1 MNPVIAYIVGVGES
15 PQWRCHTVPGESI
28 FVRKLYASLLLAAAV
43 LTACSTTGV
52 DMPALEGSV
61 DGDRL
66 PGKIIWHELITDTP
80 ADTQRFYTELF
91 GWEFEPL
98 ADKGANY
105 FLIRHNDETIGGM
118 IDQNRLPTKADI
130 SQWVALIAVTDIAEA
145 AELVANSGGTVF
157 TPPTS
162 LGERG
167 EIAVVADPQGAL
179 FALLQTRD
187 GDPADE
193 NELPSAG
200 DFLWH
205 ELWTGEIDSAV
216 AFYSKLAPYRME
228 QKKLGTVE
236 EPIDYVVMNAQE
248 HKRGGIRENPFEGLP
263 PIWVNY
269 LRVADDAELDGILAK
284 VESLGGEVLVPA
296 VVRPGGGTVAVIA
309 GPSGAGIALQT
320 WADDDRIVELAEDKL

>member
-1 MNPVIAYIVGVGES
+1 MRI
-15 PQWRCHTVPGESI
+15 
-28 FVRKLYASLLLAAAV
+28 LYASLLLVAAA
-43 LTACSTTGV
+43 LTACTTMDV
-52 DMPALEGSV
+52 NLPSLEGSV

-80 ADTQRFYTELF
+80 KETQRFYTELF
-91 GWEFEPL
+91 GWTFEPL

-105 FLIRHNDETIGGM
+105 FLIRHKNEVIGGM
-118 IDQNRLPTKADI
+118 IDQNRLPTTADI
-130 SQWVALIAVTDIAEA
+130 SQWVALIAVTDISRA
-145 AELVANSGGTVF
+145 AKMVTNSGGTVF

-162 LGERG
+162 LGDRG

-187 GDPADE
+187 GDPADQDTS
-193 NELPSAG
+193 PSAG
-200 DFLWH
+200 AFLWH
-205 ELWTGEIDSAV
+205 ELWTGEVDSAV

-228 QKKLGTVE
+228 QKKLGTAE

-248 HKRGGIRENPFEGLP
+248 HKRGGIRENPFKGLP

-269 LRVADDAELDGILAK
+269 LRVIDDAELDDILAR
-284 VESLGGEVLVPA
+284 VESLGGEILIPA
-296 VVRPGGGTVAVIA
+296 IARPGGGTVAVIT

-320 WADDDRIVELAEDKL
+320 WSDDERITELAEDES

>member
-1 MNPVIAYIVGVGES
+1 M
-15 PQWRCHTVPGESI
+15 
-28 FVRKLYASLLLAAAV
+28 RKIYASALLLAVV

-52 DMPALEGSV
+52 NMPALEGSV

-80 ADTQRFYTELF
+80 EKTQRFYTQLL

-98 ADKGANY
+98 ADNGVNY
-105 FLIRHNDETIGGM
+105 FLIRHKGEAIGGM
-118 IDQNRLPTKADI
+118 IDQNKLPTKADI
-130 SQWVALIAVTDIAEA
+130 SQWVALISVTDIAEA
-145 AELVANSGGTVF
+145 AEQVANAGGTVF

-162 LGERG
+162 LGDRG
-167 EIAVVADPQGAL
+167 EIAVVADSQGAL

-200 DFLWH
+200 GFFWH
-205 ELWTGEIDSAV
+205 ELWTGEVDSAV

-228 QKKLGTVE
+228 QKKLGTAE
-236 EPIDYVVMNAQE
+236 EPINYVVMNAQQ
-248 HKRGGIRENPFEGLP
+248 HKRGGIRENPFKGLP

-269 LRVADDAELDGILAK
+269 LRIEDDAALEAILAK
-284 VESLGGEVLVPA
+284 VESLGGEILVPA
-296 VVRPGGGTVAVIA
+296 VPRPGGGTVAVIA
-309 GPSGAGIALQT
+309 GPSGAGVALQT
-320 WADDDRIVELAEDKL
+320 WADDERIAELTEDDS